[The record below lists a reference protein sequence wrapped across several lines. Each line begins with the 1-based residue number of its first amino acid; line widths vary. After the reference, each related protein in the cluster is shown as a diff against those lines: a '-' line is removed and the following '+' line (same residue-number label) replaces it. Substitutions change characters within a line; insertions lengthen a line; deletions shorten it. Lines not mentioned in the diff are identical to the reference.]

1 MIGISDFML
10 EIGYHLCTIVQAMS
24 LPDSDTKF
32 HISYP
37 PEKNLYETSLCARP
51 ARRKQE
57 NAYFHR
63 NSESGTRQRVR
74 SSISAEDIKVDR
86 SSKVAS

>member
-1 MIGISDFML
+1 MLDIGC
-10 EIGYHLCTIVQAMS
+10 HLCTIAQAMS

-32 HISYP
+32 HIIYP
-37 PEKNLYETSLCARP
+37 PEKIMYETSLCARP
-51 ARRKQE
+51 ARQKQE

-63 NSESGTRQRVR
+63 NSESGSRQRVR